1 MKPDELAVTRAELDA
16 FVQEVFASLP
26 RADQRNKGNLY
37 LHGLMLDGRRKSMQP
52 MGDRLGIDY
61 QQLQQFVSASPW
73 KVEPVRRVLA
83 GKAIQ
88 VIGPDAW
95 VVDDTGFKKDGDS
108 SPGVARQYSGTLGKI
123 GNCQIAVSI
132 HAATDAASCPLNWR
146 LFVPESWDEICADT
160 NEQAAMIAARRA
172 KAQIPETQHHR
183 TKWAM
188 ALEMIDELGVWGYR
202 PKVMVG
208 DAGYGEITAFR
219 RGLTERQIPYMVAV
233 KATTTAYPEDAATAL
248 IDYSGRGPRP
258 RQHRYPEAPKSLK
271 ELVIDAGRKSLHQ
284 VTWRHGTKSST
295 SNRLA
300 SMTSRFIALRV
311 RPANRDIPRGNDGS
325 LPAEWLLAE
334 WPQGAT
340 APTDYWFSTLPET
353 TPLKELVRIAK
364 IRWRIE
370 HDYRELK
377 TGLGLA
383 HFEGRTWAGWHHHV
397 TLVTAAHLFITTL
410 RLTRPKAPGAV

>member
-1 MKPDELAVTRAELDA
+1 MRANELAETRAELEA
-16 FVQEVFASLP
+16 FVEDVFASLP

-52 MGDRLGIDY
+52 MGGRLGVDY

-73 KVEPVRRVLA
+73 KVEPVRRVLVR
-83 GKAIQ
+83 KAVQLID
-88 VIGPDAW
+88 PEAW
-95 VVDDTGFKKDGDS
+95 VVDDTGFKKDGGS
-108 SPGVARQYSGTLGKI
+108 SPCVARQYSGTLGKI

-132 HAATDAASCPLNWR
+132 HAATDKASCPLDWR
-146 LFVPESWDEICADT
+146 LFVPESWDDISADT
-160 NEQAAMIAARRA
+160 NEQAAQVAARRT
-172 KAQIPETQHHR
+172 KAGLPDVQRHR
-183 TKWAM
+183 TKWTM

-208 DAGYGEITAFR
+208 DAGYGEITGFR
-219 RGLTERQIPYMVAV
+219 SGLTDRQIPYMVAV
-233 KATTTAYPEDAATAL
+233 KASTSAYPEDAATDL

-258 RQHRYPEAPKSLK
+258 RQRRYLNAPSSLK
-271 ELVIDAGRKSLHQ
+271 DLVLDAGRPALHQ
-284 VTWRHGTKSST
+284 ATWRRGTKSST

-300 SMTSRFIALRV
+300 SMRSRFIALRV
-311 RPANRDIPRGNDGS
+311 RPANRDIPHADDGS
-325 LPAEWLLAE
+325 LPVEWLLAE
-334 WPQGAT
+334 RPTGAS
-340 APTDYWFSTLPET
+340 APTDYWLSTLPKT
-353 TPLKELVRIAK
+353 TSLKELVRIAK

-410 RLTRPKAPGAV
+410 RLTRPKAVGAA

>member
-1 MKPDELAVTRAELDA
+1 
-16 FVQEVFASLP
+16 
-26 RADQRNKGNLY
+26 
-37 LHGLMLDGRRKSMQP
+37 
-52 MGDRLGIDY
+52 
-61 QQLQQFVSASPW
+61 
-73 KVEPVRRVLA
+73 VRRVLVR
-83 GKAIQ
+83 KALQ

-95 VVDDTGFKKDGDS
+95 VVDDTGFKKDGAS

-132 HAATDAASCPLNWR
+132 HAATDAASCPLDWR
-146 LFVPESWDEICADT
+146 LFIPEAWDDICADT
-160 NEQAAMIAARRA
+160 NEHAAAITARRA
-172 KAQIPETQHHR
+172 KAQIPQTQHHR

-202 PKVMVG
+202 PKVLVG

-219 RGLTERQIPYMVAV
+219 SGLTERQIPYMVAV
-233 KATTTAYPEDAATAL
+233 KATTTAYPEDAATGL
-248 IDYSGRGPRP
+248 IDYAGHGPRP
-258 RQHRYPEAPKSLK
+258 RQPRYPDTASSLK
-271 ELVIDAGRKSLHQ
+271 ELVLASGRTELHQ

-295 SNRLA
+295 TNRLA

-311 RPANRDIPRGNDGS
+311 RAANRDIPRGDDGS
-325 LPAEWLLAE
+325 LPTERLLAE
-334 WPQGAT
+334 WPTGAT

-383 HFEGRTWAGWHHHV
+383 HFEGRTFAGWHHHV

-410 RLTRPKAPGAV
+410 RLTRPKAPGAA

>member
-1 MKPDELAVTRAELDA
+1 MRANELAETRAELEG
-16 FVQEVFASLP
+16 FVEDVFASLP

-52 MGDRLGIDY
+52 MGGRLGVDY

-73 KVEPVRRVLA
+73 KVEPVRRVLVR
-83 GKAIQ
+83 KAVQLID
-88 VIGPDAW
+88 PDAW
-95 VVDDTGFKKDGDS
+95 VVDDTGFKKDGSS
-108 SPGVARQYSGTLGKI
+108 SPCVARQYSGTLGKI

-132 HAATDAASCPLNWR
+132 HAATDKASCPLDWR
-146 LFVPESWDEICADT
+146 LFVPESWDDISTDS
-160 NEQAAMIAARRA
+160 NEQAAQVAARRA
-172 KAQIPETQHHR
+172 KAGLPDVQRHR

-188 ALEMIDELGVWGYR
+188 ALEMIDELDVWGHR

-208 DAGYGEITAFR
+208 DAGYGEVTGFR
-219 RGLTERQIPYMVAV
+219 SGLTDRRLPYMVAV
-233 KATTTAYPEDAATAL
+233 KASTSAYPEDAATDL

-258 RQHRYPEAPKSLK
+258 HQRRYLNAPKSLK
-271 ELVIDAGRKSLHQ
+271 DLVLDAGRPALHQ
-284 VTWRHGTKSST
+284 ATWRRGTKSST

-300 SMTSRFIALRV
+300 SMRSRFVALRV
-311 RPANRDIPRGNDGS
+311 RPANRDIPRADDGS
-325 LPAEWLLAE
+325 LPIEWLLAE
-334 WPQGAT
+334 WPTGAP
-340 APTDYWFSTLPET
+340 APTDYWLSTLPET

-410 RLTRPKAPGAV
+410 RLTRPKADGAA